1 MRLLVI
7 EHSHAGHRFPYL
19 RMLLPA
25 LCELGDQV
33 TLAIPKDSVDTDEYR
48 SQLAQ
53 FEDRLLIDPWLPS
66 HAHRPMWYKPAEVR
80 EAISRARANYIY
92 VPHADGYAQVIGLRR
107 SLGLPTIPR
116 GIEAEGLV
124 MRGAFAYPQPGL
136 RASAQAA
143 LSMRLSMH
151 GPWDRLHLLD
161 PLVYNAMKARGG
173 VATDHLSLLPDP
185 VPAMQAMTRSE
196 ARQRLGLPEA
206 GRYIVSAGALDGR
219 KGIDLLIR
227 AFKQAKRVGDDRLLL
242 AGRLASDMRSLV
254 DRECKELV
262 ASDRMIALDRFLTD
276 EEFNLAITAADVVCT
291 PYRRHIGSA
300 SIAIRAA
307 AAERF
312 VLASNYGWLGHIVP
326 TFGLGRVCDVES
338 IDVLSNELTSA
349 LDDAPRH
356 TWGESAHRFVAFHS
370 EANFVAAW
378 TARLRERL
386 GRPCDEQRMTWDK
399 VMELVNEEELVF

>member
-33 TLAIPKDSVDTDEYR
+33 TLAIPKDSIDTDEYR

-66 HAHRPMWYKPAEVR
+66 HAHRPMWHKPAEVR
-80 EAISRARANYIY
+80 EAISRSHADYIY

-107 SLGLPTIPR
+107 SLGLPIIP
-116 GIEAEGLV
+116 GGVEVEGLL

-136 RASAQAA
+136 KASAQAA

-173 VATDHLSLLPDP
+173 AAADHISLLPDP
-185 VPAMQAMTRSE
+185 VPPKLNVSRKE
-196 ARQRLGLPEA
+196 ARRRLGLPEA
-206 GRYIVSAGALDGR
+206 GRYVVSAGALDSR
-219 KGIDLLIR
+219 KGTDLLIR
-227 AFKQAKRVGDDRLLL
+227 AFKQIKRADNDRLLL
-242 AGRLASDMRSLV
+242 AGRLAPDMRDLV
-254 DRECKELV
+254 DHECKKLV
-262 ASDRMIALDRFLTD
+262 ASDRVIVLDRFISD
-276 EEFNLAITAADVVCT
+276 EELNLAITAADVVCT

-307 AAERF
+307 SAERF
-312 VLASNYGWLGHIVP
+312 VLASDYGWLGYIVP
-326 TFGLGRVCDVES
+326 QFGLGRVCDAES
-338 IDVLSNELTSA
+338 VDVLAGELASA
-349 LDDAPRH
+349 LDDAPSHR
-356 TWGESAHRFVAFHS
+356 WSESARRFAAFHS
-370 EANFVAAW
+370 EANFVATW

-399 VMELVNEEELVF
+399 VMELVNKE